1 MKALLNEYLI
11 PRWNNFSSKE
21 KLLLSALA
29 ALTMFFMLYAF
40 AWLPVQHGRERL
52 AQIIPEKQSKLMQM
66 QVQAA
71 DIEKLRQ
78 QYKLVRSTADGLKAA
93 VEVSAKFHGIALQYA
108 PPTNATNATNATDGT
123 GTGAGAGSSN
133 ANELAILLNP
143 ISFDAWVTWVGF
155 LQSENRVRI
164 QSCRI
169 TPTTV
174 AGQIKVEAT
183 LAAVE

>member
-108 PPTNATNATNATDGT
+108 PPTNATD

>member
-93 VEVSAKFHGIALQYA
+93 VEVSAKVHGIALQYA
-108 PPTNATNATNATDGT
+108 PPTNAADGT
-123 GTGAGAGSSN
+123 DAGAGAGSSN

>member
-108 PPTNATNATNATDGT
+108 PPTNAAD